1 MAGSKIEERQPAQV
15 FIFSRNLMVFDTCS
29 LKLRYRQGG
38 FLVIRPNID
47 DYNSYIDILI
57 KGDYRSGSAWGGTK
71 IGWFWGGKT
80 IQGIVPY
87 FYNKYTTP
95 GRSLILD
102 RCIYNT
108 MADTEN
114 CRCVM

>member
-1 MAGSKIEERQPAQV
+1 
-15 FIFSRNLMVFDTCS
+15 MVFDTCS

>member
-1 MAGSKIEERQPAQV
+1 MK
-15 FIFSRNLMVFDTCS
+15 
-29 LKLRYRQGG
+29 GG
-38 FLVIRPNID
+38 FLVIKPNMT
-47 DYNSYIDILI
+47 DYKEYINILME
-57 KGDYRSGSAWGGTK
+57 GDYRSGSAWGGTK

-87 FYNKYTTP
+87 YYNKYTTP

-102 RCIYNT
+102 RCYYNT

-114 CRCVM
+114 CRFVDYVLDLLSLHSSHFFVLHISKLLQ